1 MRILYILPTLNSGGA
16 ELRAIERINI
26 LSKRPEVLVKLV
38 VLSDQIELINNVDR
52 LVEIEVL
59 NFKEMRVLTAKAF
72 VASFFYCKNLR
83 NVIVKSNPDVIIA
96 SLPMSH
102 HLARLALLLRKK
114 DFKLFQYHH
123 APQYIENPIKKPSQY
138 LLYFL
143 TRFLS
148 SRVDDGHIFISEA
161 VKRNIDSHLSIKNG
175 HVLYNAV
182 KDNYK
187 LALNKQSSLNSE
199 DFNIVIPGRL
209 TPVKGHIPAL
219 QVCAKFISE
228 YPKVKV
234 WIIGEGSE
242 RDEIKKFIKTNNLE
256 TNIFLMGNIENV
268 NLLRYLYDSNVVL
281 IPSLSEG
288 LGNVAIEALM
298 MGATVVAS
306 DVGGLKE
313 VINSKD
319 IGILYQKN
327 NPDDLFNILEKIYSQ
342 KIIFS
347 KEDIRNSYL
356 HRFTIERHIN
366 KFLKIIS

>member
-1 MRILYILPTLNSGGA
+1 MRIYYVLPSLVAGGA
-16 ELRAIERINI
+16 ELRGIERINY
-26 LSKRPEVLVKLV
+26 LSSIPGIRLKLV
-38 VLSDQIELINNVDR
+38 VLSDKIDLIKRVNKNIE
-52 LVEIEVL
+52 VEILGLKNTHV
-59 NFKEMRVLTAKAF
+59 FSKKAF
-72 VASFFYCKNLR
+72 FSSFFNSSILR
-83 NVIVKSNPDVIIA
+83 KSFRKFCPDVVIA
-96 SLPMSH
+96 SLPISH
-102 HLARLALLLRKK
+102 HFVRLAVLNSKK
-114 DFKLFQYHH
+114 KIKVIQYHH
-123 APQYIENPIKKPSQY
+123 ATQYIENPINKPSQY
-138 LLYFL
+138 LLHFF

-161 VKRNIDSHLSIKNG
+161 VKRNIESHLSIKNG
-175 HVLYNAV
+175 YVLYNAV

-187 LALNKQSSLNSE
+187 LALNRESSLNSQ

-228 YPKVKV
+228 YPKAKV
-234 WIIGEGSE
+234 WLIGEGSE
-242 RDEIKKFIKTNNLE
+242 RDVINKFIKTNNLE
-256 TNIFLMGNIENV
+256 TNIFLMGNMENV

-298 MGATVVAS
+298 MGATVVSS

-327 NPDDLFNILEKIYSQ
+327 NPDDLFNILERLYNQ

-356 HRFTIERHIN
+356 DRFTIEHHIN